1 MDTNSQ
7 LESINN
13 YLINLSLVLS
23 LILKLSSRVFHHR
36 YLWLTIYLYPCFL
49 VMIMMKISADFVNL
63 LKIFQPQIDADF
75 L

>member
-7 LESINN
+7 LESINS

-36 YLWLTIYLYPCFL
+36 YLWLTIYLYPYFF
-49 VMIMMKISADFVNL
+49 VMIMMKISVDFSGARPAFNPL
-63 LKIFQPQIDADF
+63 PL
-75 L
+75 